1 MSDWVILNCVC
12 SCEHYLLDNDG
23 NLRVS
28 IMATDMRGN
37 VMSVKR
43 MFSRNIAT
51 EIPID
56 LPPLRK
62 LTKTLGWDSLK
73 FWPGMV
79 LELCT
84 VKCIRVA
91 RTAIPSLETESLW
104 FVDQSVDAIRKINF
118 DQRDSNFRIDYSL
131 QVMAALSLFLS
142 ALVVINNLGI
152 CRLPSERSRG

>member
-1 MSDWVILNCVC
+1 MSDHLILDCFC
-12 SCEHYLLDNDG
+12 SCEHYFLDDDD

-43 MFSRNIAT
+43 MFTRNT
-51 EIPID
+51 STKIPNG

-79 LELCT
+79 LELCS
-84 VKCIRVA
+84 VKCIRVT
-91 RTAIPSLETESLW
+91 RTAIPSLEMESLW

-118 DQRDSNFRIDYSL
+118 DQRDSNFRIDYIL
-131 QVMAALSLFLS
+131 QVMAVRLLSSS
-142 ALVVINNLGI
+142 ALFIIDALGI
-152 CRLPSERSRG
+152 CRLRSERSRG

>member
-1 MSDWVILNCVC
+1 
-12 SCEHYLLDNDG
+12 
-23 NLRVS
+23 
-28 IMATDMRGN
+28 
-37 VMSVKR
+37 

-51 EIPID
+51 EIPSD

-79 LELCT
+79 LELCS

-91 RTAIPSLETESLW
+91 RTAIPSLEMESLW